1 MVIVVYHKNLTEKF
15 RLNKVKAFQ
24 VAQGATALCWTACD
38 NRTFFYALEEG
49 ELLAIREDDTVPI
62 TVVSRNDL
70 QQLKVGHWEFVQY
83 DYNPDIGN
91 WHCSECRY
99 IAVECAEEKY
109 GGPKYNYCPKCGAK
123 MESEEAKDDPENL

>member
-1 MVIVVYHKNLTEKF
+1 MEIVVYHKNLTEKF
-15 RLNKVKAFQ
+15 GLRKVKAFQ

-62 TVVSRNDL
+62 TVVGRKDL
-70 QQLKVGHWEFVQY
+70 QQLKVGHWEYVQY

-99 IAVECAEEKY
+99 IVTACSDKSSI
-109 GGPKYNYCPKCGAK
+109 PSYNYCPICGAK
-123 MESEEAKDDPENL
+123 MESEEKTDGNEDN